1 VFNKIVFKNMDEDD
15 NAKRLKMLD
24 ILRNDEG
31 PLKRKY

>member
-15 NAKRLKMLD
+15 DDAKRFKTLD

-31 PLKRKY
+31 PL